1 MTTQATKKEKNAAYH
16 KIKLF
21 IAQTSVEQGFLPLRK
36 KSYLNICEDM
46 NHFYLYCE
54 DISMFTFSTMFALI
68 SCQTS

>member
-36 KSYLNICEDM
+36 KSYLNISEDM

-54 DISMFTFSTMFALI
+54 ERRYQYVHVRYYVCSD
-68 SCQTS
+68 